1 MLLGAYV
8 LPMTEP
14 CDPIALARATAGY
27 IDESGLSLNRITA
40 SGLKGNTK
48 KFRSA
53 IFAELCAASTLTGFT
68 LWNEHVDTTSL
79 EMHLR
84 DFSSSKLD
92 AVLRTHEQR
101 QGHVIAATLPLRLT
115 GALRALLLAVAAQN
129 EVAHGFLAGF
139 ERYGDAREECMVSG
153 SDPRDP
159 DPSRRERL
167 RVDERSFHVKY
178 KLRRLYPITII
189 GPAIW
194 AQLPPMPA
202 FDPMPTVEELGD
214 CKIVTAWPEL
224 CDPRDPAFLR
234 GTRALRE
241 WLWPYTIQN
250 PADHV
255 DNDPPCADVAT

>member
-1 MLLGAYV
+1 MSAR
-8 LPMTEP
+8 TEH
-14 CDPIALARATAGY
+14 CLALGY
-27 IDESGLSLNRITA
+27 IAAAGTRDHDG
-40 SGLKGNTK
+40 
-48 KFRSA
+48 
-53 IFAELCAASTLTGFT
+53 FA
-68 LWNEHVDTTSL
+68 
-79 EMHLR
+79 
-84 DFSSSKLD
+84 D
-92 AVLRTHEQR
+92 AVLRLFDAAGLVPRKLSYLLGKAVTRAFKESSMRSLIADSALRRLTIWSDMSVNAPEVVMYLRDDPKSPDTDHRHGGAVVDAGVSPEALVEFARALVACTPLVSAGIAGFRNHGAAQAE
-101 QGHVIAATLPLRLT
+101 GWNGAPAGLLDAAT
-115 GALRALLLAVAAQN
+115 
-129 EVAHGFLAGF
+129 
-139 ERYGDAREECMVSG
+139 DARLYWDAMH
-153 SDPRDP
+153 DRRTRD
-159 DPSRRERL
+159 
-167 RVDERSFHVKY
+167 